1 MKRIAVFTLA
11 SILMIAANTVHALNC
26 KWDTVPSNINFGVY
40 SVFGASVPA
49 TSGFQFTCTPP
60 AIGLLTLS
68 QGAAASYTPRHMP
81 RTTAPAANLD
91 YNLFMDAAHTIIWGD
106 GTSGTQYLTFP
117 STPTNKTYAGTIFG
131 NIPGGLDAPPGTYTD
146 TIQATLDWGTGVDAR
161 FFTVTAT
168 IAAECTVSTATLN
181 FGAYD
186 PVSAN
191 LIAPQDSTSAINVY
205 CTKDTLATVALDNGL
220 NFFGGNRRILSGLG
234 DLLNYQLYTDAG
246 HSIIWNAVNTDSG
259 TSTSKLTPINGGF
272 TAYGRIFPGQDV
284 RAGAF
289 TDTVLVTVNY

>member
-11 SILMIAANTVHALNC
+11 AILMIAANAAFAVNC
-26 KWDTVPSNINFGVY
+26 KWDTVPSNINFGAY

-49 TSGFQFTCTPP
+49 TSAFQFSCTPP
-60 AIGLLTLS
+60 ATGLLTLS

-91 YNLFMDAAHTIIWGD
+91 YNLFMDASHTIIWGD
-106 GTSGTQYLTFP
+106 GTSGTQYVTLV
-117 STPTNKTYAGTIFG
+117 STPGNKVYAGTIFG
-131 NIPGGLDAPPGTYTD
+131 NIPGGLDVPPGTYTD
-146 TIQATLDWGTGVDAR
+146 TIQATLDWGTGVDAK

-168 IAAECTVSTATLN
+168 VAAECTVSTATLN

-191 LIAPQDSTSAINVY
+191 LIAPKDSTSAINVY
-205 CTKDTLATVALDNGL
+205 CTKNTLATVALDNGL

-272 TAYGRIFPGQDV
+272 TVYGRIFPGQDV
-284 RAGAF
+284 RAGSF